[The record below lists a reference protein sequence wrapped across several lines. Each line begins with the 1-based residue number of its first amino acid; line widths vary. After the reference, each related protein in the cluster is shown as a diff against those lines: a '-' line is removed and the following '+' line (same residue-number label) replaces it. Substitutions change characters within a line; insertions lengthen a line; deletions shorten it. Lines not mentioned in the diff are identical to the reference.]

1 MKEEAKQAIDV
12 AAGGVTLSAYLSWIP
27 EATAIASLIWVLL
40 RIYETETVQKLI
52 KKNKQEADA
61 LEPVTTL
68 LTGLALAKEG
78 INFIKSNLDTI
89 DDAKAIGESLI
100 NIFEGHQEFNRKR
113 FKGGLKDVAI
123 EMIEYQQQQETL
135 YELKMMLDL
144 RFHNGFYDEIQAEY
158 KKRLREQK
166 EIDRQNQIR
175 RRKRAEKILL
185 LSLLFAAF
193 GIVAV
198 IIYIVMAQINR

>member
-1 MKEEAKQAIDV
+1 M
-12 AAGGVTLSAYLSWIP
+12 
-27 EATAIASLIWVLL
+27 
-40 RIYETETVQKLI
+40 
-52 KKNKQEADA
+52 
-61 LEPVTTL
+61 EPVTTL